1 MRTFT
6 STITAMGW
14 RPAEDLGDGLGSTTK
29 NVPINRWATRRRPGG
44 IGMRPSL
51 AASLRTGN
59 RCEHVLEATSHRQR
73 RLDHELKSACWMSSE
88 MSSEMEL
95 ENGPP
100 AAVKKGTQEKRE
112 GRAALVYAT
121 SFSLSK
127 MIEARGNGE
136 PTETGAAS
144 RNVSLK
150 NAPSGSNIGVH
161 LIEQVART
169 TAWTKHHRIVWMSN
183 R

>member
-1 MRTFT
+1 
-6 STITAMGW
+6 
-14 RPAEDLGDGLGSTTK
+14 
-29 NVPINRWATRRRPGG
+29 
-44 IGMRPSL
+44 
-51 AASLRTGN
+51 
-59 RCEHVLEATSHRQR
+59 
-73 RLDHELKSACWMSSE
+73 MSSE

-161 LIEQVART
+161 LSGRLHEPGKSHLV
-169 TAWTKHHRIVWMSN
+169 TAANQHSHE
-183 R
+183 